1 MDTALW
7 ILTWVLAAGYLAGA
21 LAMLF
26 MPKERF
32 RSISGGQ
39 HYADDFSEGFIKGIG
54 ALKLIA
60 VAGLILPGL
69 TGIAPVLVP
78 LAALGLV
85 LLMTGAATVRIV
97 RQEWRY
103 LAGDIVFL
111 LLLGF
116 LAYGRFALEPL
127 QAAAA

>member
-1 MDTALW
+1 MNTALW
-7 ILTWVLAAGYLAGA
+7 VLTWVLAAGYLAGA

-26 MPKERF
+26 LPKERF
-32 RSISGGQ
+32 RSISEGQ
-39 HYADDFSEGFIKGIG
+39 HYADDFSDGAIKAIG
-54 ALKLIA
+54 VIKVIA

-97 RQEWRY
+97 RQEWRF
-103 LAGDIVFL
+103 LAGDVVFL

-116 LAYGRFALEPL
+116 LAVGRFVIEPL
-127 QAAAA
+127 PAVAA

>member
-1 MDTALW
+1 MNTALW
-7 ILTWVLAAGYLAGA
+7 VLTWVLAAGYLAGA

-26 MPKERF
+26 LPKERF

-39 HYADDFSEGFIKGIG
+39 HYADDFGDGAIKAIG
-54 ALKLIA
+54 VIKVIA

-103 LAGDIVFL
+103 LAGDVVFL

-116 LAYGRFALEPL
+116 LAVGRFVIEPL
-127 QAAAA
+127 PAVAA